1 MQTRSRLPATSAC
14 GSSTAVTAV
23 ANLDP
28 LDNAKAAVLIS
39 GDGWYPVGSHP
50 ARQAATCTTHSPHR
64 TRPRH
69 CHPNTRY
76 SLRHWSSILK
86 EWYQPIM
93 SKQPQQPAV
102 TGTGP
107 TRGHTCASP
116 PDRQEDSHH
125 RRGPRDDR
133 AAVPLGRFYEGE
145 DDEART
151 GAVRGF
157 LEFRGVTPGPEA
169 STGELLVAALGSYPP
184 MGWQSA
190 RCRRVRRARAPVF
203 GVACRGHAD
212 GAATAADGA
221 GGPATHR
228 RARGSHYRLQDRG
241 RESQPCGATPAVC
254 AAISAAVNAAAA
266 VPPASSHSASAPQ
279 ARCTR
284 TRRTRW

>member
-1 MQTRSRLPATSAC
+1 MTTVPAAAITSASGVFSCSALEGRWRCGRRQVGQPLRRSPPRRLPWPSPAVMQTRSRLTATSAC

-28 LDNAKAAVLIS
+28 VDNAKAAVLIY
-39 GDGWYPVGSHP
+39 GDGWSPVGSHP

-116 PDRQEDSHH
+116 RYCVSASPRETWHPARQ
-125 RRGPRDDR
+125 RPRSP
-133 AAVPLGRFYEGE
+133 AHAQITAWP
-145 DDEART
+145 ARPQLT
-151 GAVRGF
+151 PCMS
-157 LEFRGVTPGPEA
+157 FRMP
-169 STGELLVAALGSYPP
+169 GSYTGSPD
-184 MGWQSA
+184 SA
-190 RCRRVRRARAPVF
+190 TTSATTDLPIWHARRMFYRTCSRVRSRSAWL
-203 GVACRGHAD
+203 
-212 GAATAADGA
+212 
-221 GGPATHR
+221 R
-228 RARGSHYRLQDRG
+228 R
-241 RESQPCGATPAVC
+241 
-254 AAISAAVNAAAA
+254 
-266 VPPASSHSASAPQ
+266 
-279 ARCTR
+279 
-284 TRRTRW
+284 RR